1 MLEGPP
7 ERVLMVVAVLSRLRS
22 NPDDP
27 FRRSLL
33 GRPVWTRLAVVAP
46 GLVLFWLAVA
56 WAIAVP

>member
-1 MLEGPP
+1 
-7 ERVLMVVAVLSRLRS
+7 MVVAVRSRLRS
-22 NPDDP
+22 NPGDP

-46 GLVLFWLAVA
+46 GLALFWLAVA